1 MSDLHD
7 RTICVNSDLYVSP
20 TTEITPRLLQLL
32 RLNESNLQGS
42 VNIGPVHKFSELA
55 SPGGFLLIHRQQ
67 DGFVRVCVSVHE
79 HNPQHHTRSL
89 ARSGR

>member
-7 RTICVNSDLYVSP
+7 RPICVNSDLYVSP

-42 VNIGPVHKFSELA
+42 VNIGSAHKFSELA
-55 SPGGFLLIHRQQ
+55 SPEGFLLIHRQQ
-67 DGFVRVCVSVHE
+67 DGSVHVCVCVSE
-79 HNPQHHTRSL
+79 
-89 ARSGR
+89 